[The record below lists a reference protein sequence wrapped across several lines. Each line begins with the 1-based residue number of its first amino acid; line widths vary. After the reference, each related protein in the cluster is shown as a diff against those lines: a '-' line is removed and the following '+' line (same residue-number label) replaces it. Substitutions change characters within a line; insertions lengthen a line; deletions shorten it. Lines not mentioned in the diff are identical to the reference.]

1 MIVVEK
7 RSDFR
12 WSDPGVK
19 IVTAE
24 EFIAEGPQAR
34 SRVRKVTNLCRSY
47 SYLGIGYYCSLL
59 AEARGDRVTPGVEAI
74 LGLARGKARAASIA
88 VLDRL
93 VGPLPGIPR
102 SVSTLT
108 LQVFFGRTEDAEFA
122 ALARKGFELFRCP
135 LLEIVVERCDAPQG
149 WHVAALQALDPRDV
163 DTHRDEVFTE
173 ALGHFT
179 RRSWRPVAAVAAPRM
194 DLAILHDPTDPLPPS
209 SAATLCKLIA
219 VGDSMGI
226 AAELIE
232 KKDFSRLAQFDALF
246 IRETTAVNHHTF
258 QFAKRAVAEGMPV
271 IDDPVS
277 ILRCTNKAYLAELL
291 RGHGIATPRTHMLSR
306 RTLADFQ
313 HGLAYPVV
321 VKVPDG
327 SFSRSVK
334 KADHFAQLQEIA
346 REMLKESE
354 IILVQEYMYTD
365 FDWRIGILA
374 GQPLF
379 AAKYFMCDG
388 HWQILQHGDNGQ
400 YTEGRTLAVALPE
413 VPPHVL
419 AAATSAARLVGDGF
433 YGVDLKCNASGA
445 HVIEINDNPN
455 LDQGVEDAIGGDA
468 VYRSLLGHLLTRME
482 QRLHRGQGGAGSVAV
497 PGLQSGDGAA
507 VQITP
512 LLSSSVAVSELRSAT
527 RTARCA

>member
-47 SYLGIGYYCSLL
+47 SYLGTGYYCSLL

-102 SVSTLT
+102 SISTLT

-122 ALARKGFELFRCP
+122 ALARRSFELFRCP
-135 LLEIVVERCDAPQG
+135 LLEIAIERCDAPQG
-149 WHVAALQALDPRDV
+149 WHVAALQALDPRNV
-163 DTHRDEVFTE
+163 DAHRDEVFTE

-179 RRSWRPVAAVAAPRM
+179 RRSWRPVPPVAAPRM
-194 DLAILHDPTDPLPPS
+194 DLAILHDPDDPLPPS
-209 SAATLCKLIA
+209 SAATLGKLVAI
-219 VGDSMGI
+219 GDSMGI

-258 QFAKRAVAEGMPV
+258 QFAKRAAAEGMPV

-291 RGHGIATPRTHMLSR
+291 RGHGIATPRTHMVSR
-306 RTLADFQ
+306 RTVGELPQ
-313 HGLAYPVV
+313 GLGFPVV

-334 KADHFAQLQEIA
+334 RADTPAQLQEIA
-346 REMLKESE
+346 RAMLRESE

-365 FDWRIGILA
+365 FDWRIGMV
-374 GQPLF
+374 GGHPLF

-400 YTEGRTLAVALPE
+400 FTEGRTQAVALLD
-413 VPPHVL
+413 VPAQVL
-419 AAATSAARLVGDGF
+419 AAATAAARLVGEGF
-433 YGVDLKCNASGA
+433 YGVDLKCNAGGA

-455 LDQGVEDAIGGDA
+455 LDVGVEDAIGGDA
-468 VYRSLLGHLLTRME
+468 VYRSLLGHLLGRME
-482 QRLHRGQGGAGSVAV
+482 QRSQGASGS
-497 PGLQSGDGAA
+497 P
-507 VQITP
+507 TP
-512 LLSSSVAVSELRSAT
+512 LPAGA
-527 RTARCA
+527 